1 MAKTA
6 YLGLKI
12 VILCL
17 LWYITS
23 AANNV
28 IGKLVLQSFAYPTTI
43 TLFQFLSITIYS
55 IPALRCIPGA
65 KRKPIIT
72 WTYYFKL
79 IIPLSFGKF
88 FASLTSHISL
98 WAVPVSYAHTVKAS
112 MPLFVVVLSR
122 VILGEK
128 QTTKVYISLIPIIL
142 GVFIASITEL
152 EFNIIGLVAALFSI
166 FIFSLQNIYSKKVL
180 KETPIHHLRLLYILA
195 KHALIMFIP
204 FWAYQDLPS
213 IIYGEKNSTI
223 DGWAIGSLLF
233 MDGLCNFLQNVIAFT
248 MLSLVTPLTY
258 SVCNASKRI
267 AVISC
272 SILLLK
278 NPVTMTNIFGMSL
291 AIFGVFYYNKA
302 KLDARNEP
310 ILPTTSNPKE
320 AINNFQTT
328 IKKKSS
334 DTNLLLRYIDT
345 NEQERYF
352 TKPIVT
358 AINPH
363 PHHHYN
369 QSSQSSNYYNGNL
382 SNNHYHHRN
391 VSHNHVDNNVD
402 GDHRRI
408 DMMHI

>member
-12 VILCL
+12 VVLCL

-43 TLFQFLSITIYS
+43 TLFQFLSISIYS

-65 KRKPIIT
+65 KRKPMIT

-128 QTTKVYISLIPIIL
+128 QTTKVYFSLIPIIL

-152 EFNIIGLVAALFSI
+152 EFNVIGLVAALFSI

-204 FWAYQDLPS
+204 YWAYQDLPS

-278 NPVTMTNIFGMSL
+278 NPVTWTNIFGMSL

-310 ILPTTSNPKE
+310 ILPTTSKPIE
-320 AINNFQTT
+320 AIRDFQST

-345 NEQERYF
+345 NEQEKYF

-358 AINPH
+358 AINN
-363 PHHHYN
+363 HHHYN
-369 QSSQSSNYYNGNL
+369 QKQSSNYYNGNSL
-382 SNNHYHHRN
+382 IKHHHRN
-391 VSHNHVDNNVD
+391 VSHDD